1 LEIEIMNAVMPNYG
15 NPTVSFE
22 RGEGAYLFDTEGRR
36 YLDFAAGIAVNS
48 LGHSHPALVTALKE
62 QAERLWHV
70 SNLYAIPD
78 QVRMAERLCALSFA
92 DGVFFCNSGT
102 EAMEGSIKAAR
113 RFHAQNGHPE
123 KWRSITLEGSFH
135 GRTIAMLSASKN
147 PKHLDGFGDPADGF
161 DIVPPHNMNAL
172 RDAITPETAAIVAE
186 PIQGEGGLRPLE
198 DAYLRDLRTAADE
211 FGLLLVFD
219 EVQTGFGR
227 TGKLFAHE
235 WSGVTPDVMACAK
248 GIAGGFP
255 CGAVL
260 ATDAVASSMT
270 AGSHGSTFG
279 GNPLA
284 MAVANANLDVLT
296 SEGFLDNVIRSGD
309 ALRAG
314 LREIS
319 SRYPGIITDV
329 RGQGLMIGMVVDPAF
344 TNGQLGDAARD
355 EGLLTVVAG
364 ENVLRMLPPLII
376 GESEIA
382 EAVDA
387 MDKACAVL
395 ASASDA

>member
-1 LEIEIMNAVMPNYG
+1 MPNYG
-15 NPTVSFE
+15 YPTISFE
-22 RGEGAYLFDTEGRR
+22 RGEGAYLFDTDGHR

-48 LGHSHPALVTALKE
+48 LGHSHPALVSALKG

-78 QVRMAERLCALSFA
+78 QVRMAERLCSLSFA
-92 DGVFFCNSGT
+92 DAIFFCNSGT
-102 EAMEGSIKAAR
+102 EAMEGAVKAAR
-113 RFHAQNGHPE
+113 RFHAHNGCPE
-123 KWRSITLEGSFH
+123 KWRAITLEGSFH
-135 GRTIAMLSASKN
+135 GRTLAMLAASKN

-161 DIVPPHNMNAL
+161 DIVPVHNMNAL

-186 PIQGEGGLRPLE
+186 PIQGEGGLRPLSE
-198 DAYLRDLRTAADE
+198 DYLRDMRAVADE

-235 WSGVTPDVMACAK
+235 WTSVTPDVMACAK

-260 ATDAVASSMT
+260 ATDPVASSMT

-296 SEGFLDNVIRSGD
+296 ADSFLDDVVRSGE
-309 ALRAG
+309 ALQAG
-314 LREIS
+314 LRGVAD
-319 SRYPGIITDV
+319 RHPDIICDI
-329 RGQGLMIGMVVDPAF
+329 RGKGLMVGMVVAAPF
-344 TNGQLGDAARD
+344 TNSQLGDAARD
-355 EGLLTVVAG
+355 VDLLTVVAG

-376 GESEIA
+376 GEEEIVQ
-382 EAVDA
+382 AVDA
-387 MDKACAVL
+387 IEQACQAL
-395 ASASDA
+395 ASSSDA

>member
-1 LEIEIMNAVMPNYG
+1 MNAVMPNYG
-15 NPTVSFE
+15 YPTVSFE
-22 RGEGAYLFDTEGRR
+22 RGEGAYLFDTDGRR

-48 LGHSHPALVTALKE
+48 LGHSHPALVAALKE

-70 SNLYAIPD
+70 SNLYAIPE
-78 QVRMAERLCALSFA
+78 QVRMAERLCELSFA
-92 DGVFFCNSGT
+92 EGVFFCNSGT
-102 EAMEGSIKAAR
+102 EAMEGAVKAAR

-161 DIVPPHNMNAL
+161 DIVPVHNMNAL

-198 DAYLRDLRTAADE
+198 EDYLRDLRATADE

-227 TGKLFAHE
+227 TGKLFAHQ
-235 WSGVTPDVMACAK
+235 WTGVAPDVMACAK

-260 ATDAVASSMT
+260 ATDAVASAMT

-296 SEGFLDNVIRSGD
+296 ADGFLGTVVESGE
-309 ALRAG
+309 ALQAG
-314 LREIS
+314 LREVAG
-319 SRYPGIITDV
+319 RHPDIIKDI
-329 RGQGLMIGMVVDPAF
+329 RGKGLMIGMVVAEPH
-344 TNGQLGDAARD
+344 TNAQLGEAARD
-355 EGLLTVVAG
+355 ADLLTVVAG

-376 GESEIA
+376 GEAEIA
-382 EAVDA
+382 EAVAAMERACQTLADA
-387 MDKACAVL
+387 ADG
-395 ASASDA
+395 